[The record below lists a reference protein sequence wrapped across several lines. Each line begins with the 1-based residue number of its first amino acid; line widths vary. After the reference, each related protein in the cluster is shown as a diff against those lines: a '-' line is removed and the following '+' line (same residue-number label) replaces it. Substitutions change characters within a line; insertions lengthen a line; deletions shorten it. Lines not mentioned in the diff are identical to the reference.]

1 MLAQGSPCHLTGNR
15 KAGQSWQDSHSIV
28 KLLDVTGAFS
38 VSPVDKGKILLP
50 IPYMV
55 NLLTL
60 HENYHTE
67 HSENI
72 LFSRIKL

>member
-15 KAGQSWQDSHSIV
+15 KAGQSWQDSHSTV

-38 VSPVDKGKILLP
+38 VSPVDKGRIFLP
-50 IPYMV
+50 NLYMV

-72 LFSRIKL
+72 LFS